1 MTYRYAAYSIQT
13 TLKQNF
19 DDADLSIQQIV
30 FYLNVMIN
38 RLKYQHLKKDTLKT
52 GAYLTIYDSIVVTP
66 VAGYSYFTLP
76 AHIYDLPH
84 DKGISFIAYQ
94 RLRKG
99 EWLTT
104 NFTRTTADR
113 VHRLRLDA
121 YEKPTSANPYFYRV
135 GNIIHLIAEDTL
147 NITRVVAGIYGAISS
162 ALQYN
167 LDDEM
172 PILEEHVES
181 LLYAALNLARFST
194 VVTPDRDNDGSDTTD
209 KINNLQ
215 KVLGYPLQPKQEQQQ
230 QQQEEEQ

>member
-38 RLKYQHLKKDTLKT
+38 RLKYQHLKKDPLRN
-52 GAYLTIYDSIVVTP
+52 GAYLAIYDSVVVTP
-66 VAGYSYFTLP
+66 SQGYSYFTLP
-76 AHIYDLPH
+76 SHIYDLPH

-94 RLRKG
+94 RRNKG
-99 EWLTT
+99 EWLTI

-113 VHRLRLDA
+113 VWRLRKDA
-121 YEKPTSANPYFYRV
+121 YEKPTSQNPYFYRV
-135 GNIIHLIAEDTL
+135 GEVVHLIAEDTL
-147 NITRVVAGIYGAISS
+147 NITRVVLGIYGAISS

-181 LLYAALNLARFST
+181 LLYAALNLSRFST
-194 VVTPDRDNDGSDTTD
+194 VVTPDRDNDGSDTTE

-215 KVLGYPLQPKQEQQQ
+215 KVLGYPLQANQENKEQQTN
-230 QQQEEEQ
+230 E

>member
-38 RLKYQHLKKDTLKT
+38 RLKYQHLKKDTTKT
-52 GAYLTIYDSIVVTP
+52 GAYLTIYDNVVVTP
-66 VAGYSYFTLP
+66 YQGYSYFTLP
-76 AHIYDLPH
+76 SHIYDLPH

-94 RLRKG
+94 RAKKG
-99 EWLTT
+99 EWLTI

-113 VHRLRLDA
+113 VWRLRKDA
-121 YEKPTSANPYFYRV
+121 YEKPTSQNPYFYRV
-135 GNIIHLIAEDTL
+135 GDKVHLIAEDAL
-147 NITRVVAGIYGAISS
+147 NITRVVVGIYGAISS

-167 LDDEM
+167 LDEEM
-172 PILEEHVES
+172 PIIEEHVES
-181 LLYAALNLARFST
+181 LIYAVLNLARFST

-215 KVLGYPLQPKQEQQQ
+215 KVLGYPLQQNQEQGNK
-230 QQQEEEQ
+230 QQEQE